1 MNQIFKL
8 SERFSFMKIQSQK
21 QVWNSIA
28 KEWNDFRQK
37 PIKEVSEF
45 LKKQKG
51 NVLDL
56 GCGSGRHLTEIKNGK
71 MFLVDFSKEMI
82 KYAKENAKKK
92 KIRADFI
99 VSDLTSLPFKD
110 NFFDSAIAIASIHCI
125 EGEKNRKKALKEL
138 YRVLKV
144 KANAIITIWNKN
156 SRWFKNSGKDKKIK
170 WREKGER
177 YYYLYDKLEILE
189 LLSEA
194 GFKIKDVKSGREI
207 VILLEKL
214 NKSL

>member
-1 MNQIFKL
+1 MKINHIFKL

-21 QVWNSIA
+21 QVWDSIA

-37 PIKEVSEF
+37 PVPEVVEF

-51 NVLDL
+51 KVLDL
-56 GCGSGRHLTEIKNGK
+56 GCGSGRHLAEIKNGK

-92 KIRADFI
+92 KILADFI
-99 VSDLTSLPFKD
+99 VSDSTNLPFKD

-125 EGEKNRKKALKEL
+125 EGEKNRKKTFKEL
-138 YRVLKV
+138 YRVLKLKS
-144 KANAIITIWNKN
+144 KAMMTVWNKN
-156 SRWFKNSGKDKKIK
+156 SVWFKNSGKDKKIK

-177 YYYLYDKLEILE
+177 YYYLYDELEILE
-189 LLSEA
+189 LLKEV
-194 GFKIKDVKSGREI
+194 GFKIKGVKSGREI
-207 VILLEKL
+207 VILMEK
-214 NKSL
+214 